1 MNVLKP
7 ASVIDLAR
15 QLIPLYVSERA
26 RTDALD
32 AWARGEQE
40 LIKLPRKATAEHRQL
55 AELARTPLVPLVIT
69 NTAQGLFVDGYKS
82 ESDSESHASWQTWLA
97 NDLDMRQAALHRG
110 ALSHSL
116 AYATVTPGRDFDGP
130 RSVIRGV
137 SARKMVAVY
146 QDVAEDDWPMYAM
159 RVDTSGAKR
168 MLRLIDEEAVYFV
181 GASQDFS
188 ELEFIEPRT
197 HGAGVCPVVR
207 YANLLDLEGRASS
220 EVEPL
225 IKVASRYDK
234 TVYDRLLVQHYN
246 SWKVRT
252 IAGLQEFADNEATAD
267 AKKLKL
273 AQDDILVAEDP
284 DTKFGTLDETP
295 LEGFIRAADSDLDTL
310 SGIGQVPGT
319 IFGSSKLAN
328 LSADTIAEL
337 RAGLAQKLFERQ
349 VSFGKSHSQALSL
362 AHLIDTGEDAPVTA
376 RVTWR
381 DMQPRTIGQVVDA
394 LGKAVQ
400 MLEVP
405 PEAVWHLIPGMSR
418 TDVDEWRD
426 QRDLS
431 EARRAREQVAQAAAA
446 ARANPTVAA
455 MNATA

>member
-1 MNVLKP
+1 MLKP
-7 ASVIDLAR
+7 ASVIELVRDQLA
-15 QLIPLYVSERA
+15 PLWISERA
-26 RTDALD
+26 RADALD
-32 AWARGEQE
+32 LWARGKQD
-40 LIKLPRKATAEHRQL
+40 LVQGPRKATSEHRRL
-55 AELARTPLVPLVIT
+55 AELARTPLIPLVIT

-82 ESDSESHASWQTWLA
+82 ESETESHESWRTWLA
-97 NDLDMRQAALHRG
+97 NDLDMRQSAIHRG

-116 AYATVTPGRDFDGP
+116 AYATVLPGVDADGP

-137 SARKMVAVY
+137 SARKMVTVY
-146 QDVAEDDWPMYAM
+146 QDAAEDDWPMFAM
-159 RVDTSGAKR
+159 RVETSGSKR
-168 MLRLIDEEAVYFV
+168 MLRVIDEEAVYYV
-181 GASQDFS
+181 SAEGDFGN
-188 ELEFIEPRT
+188 LEFLEWRQHP
-197 HGAGVCPVVR
+197 AGICPVVR
-207 YANLLDLEGRASS
+207 YANLLDLEGRTES

-225 IKVASRYDK
+225 ITTASRYDK
-234 TVYDRLLVQHYN
+234 TVYDRLLVQHFN

-252 IAGLQEFADNEATAD
+252 IAGLEEFADNEATAE
-267 AKKLKL
+267 ANKLKL
-273 AQDDILVAEDP
+273 AQDDILIAEDP

-349 VSFGKSHSQALSL
+349 VAFGKSHSQALSL
-362 AHLIDTGEDAPVTA
+362 AHLIDTGEEAPVTA
-376 RVTWR
+376 RATWR

-405 PEAVWHLIPGMSR
+405 PQAVWHLIPGMSR
-418 TDVDEWRD
+418 TDVDEWRNE
-426 QRDLS
+426 RDVMS
-431 EARRAREQVAQAAAA
+431 ARQAREAVAQAAAA
-446 ARANPTVAA
+446 ARGSRTVAE
-455 MNATA
+455 MNAATR